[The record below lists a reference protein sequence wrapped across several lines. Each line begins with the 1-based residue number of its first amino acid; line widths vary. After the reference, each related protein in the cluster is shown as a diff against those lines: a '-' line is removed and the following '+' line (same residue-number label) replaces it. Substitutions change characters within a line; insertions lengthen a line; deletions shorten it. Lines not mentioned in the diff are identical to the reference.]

1 MSSQIIIV
9 EDERLVAQDISQLL
23 RDEGYTICAIASDG
37 KTAIQKIIEFLPDLV
52 LLDIRIKGEIDGIS
66 VAEHIQSFYSIPVI
80 YLTAFS
86 DAETLTRAKA
96 TNPMGYVLKPFR
108 REQLLSS
115 ISIALSTFKNHKLG
129 IESIEPIEQPQT
141 SYRLKSTINYIHEHL
156 HQNINLEMLAGGI
169 GMNPS
174 YYCRVFQQE
183 MYCSPYQYI
192 IRQRIEKA
200 KTLLKNREL
209 AISDIALQCGFA
221 NHSHLD
227 RHFLKITEITPK
239 AYRNQG

>member
-183 MYCSPYQYI
+183 MDCSPYQYI